1 MAFSAEYTGT
11 SDTAIYKQSG
21 ESPMQ
26 LISEMSEA
34 FYQFLANFRV
44 DGAFIYR

>member
-1 MAFSAEYTGT
+1 MAFNAEYTGT
-11 SDTAIYKQSG
+11 SDTAIYRQNS

-34 FYQFLANFRV
+34 FYQFLVGFRV
-44 DGAFIYR
+44 GDSYIYR